1 MFSPAQRADV
11 RAELLNHAANDPRI
25 GGAAITGSAAGG
37 REDRW
42 SDVDLAFGVADA
54 SSVPEVLADW
64 TAHMYRRHGALHH
77 VDIAFGAWIYRVFLL
92 PGTLQVDLAFAP
104 AAEFRALAPEFRLV
118 SGKANEPGSFPTPS
132 VESVTGLGW
141 LYAIHVRS
149 AIARGKLWQAELM
162 ISGVRDHALTLACL
176 RHGLPSAHGRGLDSL
191 PPEVL
196 ARFEPALVRGM
207 EPGELRR
214 AFRAAVAGLIEE
226 VAAAGERLA
235 HALRGPLSEMAEH
248 TDIVTSPE
256 EI

>member
-11 RAELLNHAANDPRI
+11 RAELLNKAANDPRI
-25 GGAAITGSAAGG
+25 SGAAITGSAAAG

-42 SDVDLAFGVADA
+42 SDVDLAFGVGDA
-54 SSVPEVLADW
+54 FAVPEVLADW

-77 VDIAFGAWIYRVFLL
+77 VDVAFGAWIYRVFLL

-104 AAEFRALAPEFRLV
+104 ATEFRALAPEFRLV
-118 SGKANEPGSFPTPS
+118 SGKANEPGRFPTPS
-132 VESVTGLGW
+132 VESVAGLGW

-149 AIARGKLWQAELM
+149 AIARGKLWQAESM

-196 ARFEPALVRGM
+196 ARFEPALVRGI
-207 EPGELRR
+207 EPCELRR

-226 VAAAGERLA
+226 LAAAEERLA
-235 HALRGPLSEMAEH
+235 HALRGPLSEMA
-248 TDIVTSPE
+248 DQSDAAVSPE
-256 EI
+256 R